1 MSEANIVSDEVLR
14 QTHRALPS
22 TTPGRRQVLS
32 VGAAGIV
39 SVALP
44 AASAAASGEVEVLA
58 SPGALTFTDATAT
71 GFTVSWA

>member
-1 MSEANIVSDEVLR
+1 VSEANIVSDEVPR

-22 TTPGRRQVLS
+22 GTPGRRQVLS
-32 VGAAGIV
+32 AGAAGIV

-44 AASAAASGEVEVLA
+44 AAVAAASGEVGVLA
-58 SPGALTFTDATAT
+58 SPGALTFTDVTAT